1 MSQNPQHQESK
12 PKPAFHINFAILWKI
27 LVAMGGIFI
36 GLLGYITY
44 LHDARIDLLQDQ
56 LQEKS
61 QALETRDDWERQ
73 YNETLSSIRQLR
85 ESESKTRIELS
96 LTKLKLDKLL
106 NEKWEEEYNAELL
119 SRRTAQEQ
127 LQLLR
132 VRYDDTLENYSNT
145 ARTSDT
151 PQSLKD
157 NEQLVR
163 ANTSLQ
169 EELDTTSEELRQLRS
184 LYTDLKESHYKTQT
198 QTRMNLIEF
207 YAAVLRVQMDQI
219 KARHN
224 LETFVAKMPDG
235 VLISELAELLS
246 GIKEETERLK
256 ALENVA
262 VHIISP
268 PNKQPITA
276 MQLNAI
282 LLMFNGENKDKANKL
297 LQARLEI
304 IQNEQQI
311 ISASEEK

>member
-1 MSQNPQHQESK
+1 M
-12 PKPAFHINFAILWKI
+12 
-27 LVAMGGIFI
+27 
-36 GLLGYITY
+36 
-44 LHDARIDLLQDQ
+44 
-56 LQEKS
+56 
-61 QALETRDDWERQ
+61 
-73 YNETLSSIRQLR
+73 
-85 ESESKTRIELS
+85 
-96 LTKLKLDKLL
+96 KLDKLL

-207 YAAVLRVQMDQI
+207 YAAVLRAQMDQI